1 MALDGAFMAELG
13 KDSLDHAELIL
24 EMEEDFGVSIPDEV
38 AARIETVA
46 DAIRYIVRQRRA
58 A

>member
-1 MALDGAFMAELG
+1 
-13 KDSLDHAELIL
+13 
-24 EMEEDFGVSIPDEV
+24 MEEEFGVAIPDEV